1 MAHSNRGR
9 SGLARFSC
17 VRPSPSG
24 SRALRESSSALGGT
38 RDPQK
43 VAGAY
48 TVDTVWRNRDE
59 HLTGRE
65 EVEAFLTQ
73 KWDRE
78 LDYRRSSRAT
88 YG

>member
-1 MAHSNRGR
+1 M
-9 SGLARFSC
+9 
-17 VRPSPSG
+17 
-24 SRALRESSSALGGT
+24 
-38 RDPQK
+38 
-43 VAGAY
+43 AGAY

-78 LDYRRSSRAT
+78 LDYRRSTRAT